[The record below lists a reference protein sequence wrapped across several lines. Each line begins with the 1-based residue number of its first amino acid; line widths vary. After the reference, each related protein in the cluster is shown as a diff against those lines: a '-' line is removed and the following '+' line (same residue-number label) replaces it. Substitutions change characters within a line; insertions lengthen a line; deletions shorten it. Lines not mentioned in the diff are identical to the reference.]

1 MIDLEKQLK
10 VEKLIKRKN
19 IKQMRYFY
27 KLLSDIARDASYTW
41 HKKDVNEIYMAIL
54 VIINNIENLKGNI
67 ERSTDNIKEIK
78 NNIKKR

>member
-27 KLLSDIARDASYTW
+27 KVT
-41 HKKDVNEIYMAIL
+41 
-54 VIINNIENLKGNI
+54 
-67 ERSTDNIKEIK
+67 
-78 NNIKKR
+78 